1 MLQYFFYV
9 LATEGSK
16 SLKSEASECNKQE
29 TTSADPDLNII
40 NSYLEDASEIRA
52 VPEAFYPTLQLVFRI
67 RIGVDIGTC

>member
-1 MLQYFFYV
+1 MPVKQCYNSFFYV

-16 SLKSEASECNKQE
+16 SLKSETSECNKQE

-52 VPEAFYPTLQLVFRI
+52 VPEAFYPTL
-67 RIGVDIGTC
+67 